1 MSSTSFFMPS
11 KPNNDDLS
19 AIKQRQQTVRQNWSS
34 PVNEEIFQVSDKLA
48 LANQRN
54 CENMIGAVQLP
65 LGLAGPVKI
74 ALANAN
80 DGSETDEYML
90 PLATSEGALIA
101 SVGRGLKA
109 INQSGGAKVWTDNA
123 GMSRAP
129 VFAFPDGEQ
138 AVAFVNFLG
147 QSQTLSSIKTITE
160 ATSSH
165 LQFKNLQNFTR
176 GRNVYVRFSFLTD
189 QAMGMNMVT
198 IALDHLWQELLS
210 DYPSIK
216 LVALS
221 SNVCTDKKASSI
233 NQILGRGWSA
243 QAEVKLSAAVLADIL
258 HTDVQRFARTH
269 QLKNLQGSN
278 LAGSLSQ
285 NMQFANVVASFYA
298 ATGQDLA
305 HIVEASQGTTMVEAE
320 GDGLYVAVH
329 LPNLPL
335 GTVGGGTSL
344 PSQAAARSLISQ
356 NHEQVDVRTLAMV
369 LATGVLAAEIS
380 GIAALSDN
388 TLAKAHQSLARRS
401 KEKLQ

>member
-1 MSSTSFFMPS
+1 MPS
-11 KPNNDDLS
+11 KPNDDDLS
-19 AIKQRQQTVRQNWSS
+19 AIKRRQQTVRQNWSS

-74 ALANAN
+74 ISA
-80 DGSETDEYML
+80 DGEVEGAKNSAEYML

-138 AVAFVNFLG
+138 AVVFANFLG

-165 LQFKNLQNFTR
+165 LHFKNLQSFVR
-176 GRNVYVRFSFLTD
+176 GRNVYARFSFLTD

-198 IALDHLWQELLS
+198 IALDQLWQQLLS
-210 DYPSIK
+210 DYPNIK

-221 SNVCTDKKASSI
+221 SNVCTDKKASVI
-233 NQILGRGWSA
+233 NQLLGRGYSA
-243 QAEVKLSAAVLADIL
+243 QAEVKLSAQVLEEIL
-258 HTDVQRFARTH
+258 HTNAASFMRTH

-278 LAGSLSQ
+278 LAGSFNH
-285 NMQFANVVASFYA
+285 NMQFANVVAAFYA

-305 HIVEASQGTTMVEAE
+305 HIVEASQGSTMVETE
-320 GDGLYVAVH
+320 GDGLYIAVH

-335 GTVGGGTSL
+335 GTVGGGTAL
-344 PSQAAARSLISQ
+344 PSQVAARSLISRDEINPSAQ
-356 NHEQVDVRTLAMV
+356 TLAMV
-369 LATGVLAAEIS
+369 LAAGVLAAEIS

-388 TLAKAHQSLARRS
+388 TLAKAHQSLARKS
-401 KEKLQ
+401 KEGSR